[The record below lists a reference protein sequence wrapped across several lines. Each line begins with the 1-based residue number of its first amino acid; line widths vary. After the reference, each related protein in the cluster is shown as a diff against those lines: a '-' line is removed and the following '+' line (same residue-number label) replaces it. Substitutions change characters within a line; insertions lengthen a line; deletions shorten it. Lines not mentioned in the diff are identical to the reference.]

1 MGASKFFEVAFGGI
15 NLLLRAKVSSPI
27 RAGYKS
33 VSFVE
38 PTFDNKLMKTMTIP
52 DSKYYSPSKLSH
64 THSMSMTHI
73 PTSKK
78 PPLAPPSPTKILRAP
93 VLIELSE
100 PSVIPELNKS

>member
-1 MGASKFFEVAFGGI
+1 
-15 NLLLRAKVSSPI
+15 
-27 RAGYKS
+27 

-38 PTFDNKLMKTMTIP
+38 PTFDNKLMRTMPMP

-64 THSMSMTHI
+64 THSMSITHL

-78 PPLAPPSPTKILRAP
+78 PPLAPSSPSKMLRAP

-100 PSVIPELNKS
+100 PSVIPELNKSQLFIS